1 MDFRIS
7 LTGDLGSGK
16 STVGKILSEKYDAK
30 IYSTGPIIRK
40 MAEDRGLSVGD
51 FNKLMESDPKID
63 NEMDDRLKL
72 LSKEPGN
79 LIIDSRMAW
88 FFTEG
93 TFRVYLATAIEES
106 AKRIFNDPS
115 RKSETFKT
123 VEEAEKKIRERKQ
136 SENLRYKNLYGAD
149 CSFMGNYDLVVDTTA
164 SPAEAAAEII
174 SESYKK
180 YLNGEETVKI
190 YMYGGRLLP
199 TYEISEEEI
208 KTAVETKDEP
218 LDTPVNI
225 TVCNGEMFITNKE
238 DAVKALRCVATGN
251 NLIPCVAEYTNT
263 ALEVADNAKAKW
275 KNTVDEIKPKKK

>member
-174 SESYKK
+174 SESYKN
-180 YLNGEETVKI
+180 YLDGKDTVKI
-190 YMYGGRLLP
+190 YMYGGRLIP

-238 DAVKALRCVATGN
+238 DAVKALRCVAAGN
-251 NLIPCVAEYTNT
+251 NLIPCVAEYKNT
-263 ALEVADNAKAKW
+263 APEVADNAKAKW